1 MRWYLKWPLVLV
13 LLASTLFISVLLYQT
28 YVSNPRVVESLK
40 RDPAGERAGIVM
52 LLTFPDGRTIPVNYL
67 REGDT
72 VFAGA
77 DGPWWREFR
86 DGGALVTLLIR
97 GETLAGH
104 AAVILDDPQYTAEVF
119 RRLRPKAP
127 SWLPAWLNGK
137 LVVITLES
145 GV

>member
-1 MRWYLKWPLVLV
+1 MRWYMKWPLVLV
-13 LLASTLFISVLLYQT
+13 LLAATLFISVLLYQS
-28 YVSNPRVVESLK
+28 YVSNPRVTDTLRS
-40 RDPAGERAGIVM
+40 DPTGERAGIVM

-86 DGGALVTLLIR
+86 DGGAPVTLLIR

-104 AAVILDDPQYTAEVF
+104 ATVILDDPQYTSEVF

-137 LVVITLES
+137 LVVITLKS
-145 GV
+145 DV